1 MTTQHK
7 ESDAINPKKIPT
19 SIITG
24 FLGAGKTTTILHLLS
39 QKPKDEQW
47 AILVNEFGEVGVDG
61 SIIQGQHPDDS
72 GITIKELPG
81 GCMCCT
87 AGISMKKALEKLITK
102 VRPDRLLIEPTGLGH
117 PTEIVGTLM
126 GKAFNETLQ
135 LNKIV
140 AIVDAR
146 HCGQDF
152 YAEHPLF
159 KEQISIADVVVGNK
173 SDAYKDS
180 DQVALRH
187 YVSKYG
193 QAGAKI
199 IITQQGALSKDVLE
213 GEAHTTLAKAVHH
226 HGDELKTLLTDL
238 NYPESG
244 ILSVTNK
251 GKEFESIGWQ

>member
-1 MTTQHK
+1 M
-7 ESDAINPKKIPT
+7 
-19 SIITG
+19 
-24 FLGAGKTTTILHLLS
+24 
-39 QKPKDEQW
+39 
-47 AILVNEFGEVGVDG
+47 
-61 SIIQGQHPDDS
+61 
-72 GITIKELPG
+72 
-81 GCMCCT
+81 
-87 AGISMKKALEKLITK
+87 
-102 VRPDRLLIEPTGLGH
+102 GH
-117 PTEIVGTLM
+117 PTEIVGILM

-251 GKEFESIGWQ
+251 GKEFESIGWRIHPKNVFDRQALVLFLTGLNVERLKAVVICTDGIFSYNLSADCLPNKK

>member
-1 MTTQHK
+1 
-7 ESDAINPKKIPT
+7 
-19 SIITG
+19 
-24 FLGAGKTTTILHLLS
+24 
-39 QKPKDEQW
+39 
-47 AILVNEFGEVGVDG
+47 
-61 SIIQGQHPDDS
+61 
-72 GITIKELPG
+72 
-81 GCMCCT
+81 
-87 AGISMKKALEKLITK
+87 
-102 VRPDRLLIEPTGLGH
+102 
-117 PTEIVGTLM
+117 M

-159 KEQISIADVVVGNK
+159 REQISIADVVVGNK

-180 DQVALRH
+180 DQAALSD

-193 QAGAKI
+193 QAGAEI

-213 GEAHTTLAKAVHH
+213 GEAQTTSGKAIHH

-251 GKEFESIGWQ
+251 GKEFESIGWRIHPKNVFDKQALFCFFAGLKVERMKAVVICSEGIFNYNLSADCLTEQELEDCLETSIEIIAKSIDPSWEDGLLKTLIVDD